1 MKEAGGRLSRLG
13 LFGKMFIIMVISTI
27 AVGGMTSWVTVHVS
41 QQLFLDTFSLTNAKV
56 VSQIKRNFESFH
68 YSILTA
74 SNEAMQ
80 NSTIRSFLTEEE
92 GNSLSENK
100 AYYAMVAQM
109 TRIAAGL
116 DQNEVGTIILG
127 DGERSYFSDR
137 SYWTKS
143 AAALKRQELA
153 AEQPQNASRLTYR
166 LLLEQDGTAGEPI
179 LTASRKLISR
189 TTGLPY
195 GTMLFMLP
203 ERDFSR
209 FYSTFTSTGNDVLV
223 LDRDGMIVSS
233 NLTGR
238 IGSRDAALLA
248 GAERIRAEGL
258 DSISIGSGEGSQLMV
273 SQHLPEYDFYIVNLV
288 DKKLVRDML
297 PVTQIV
303 LIGAAIVSA
312 ALLILLLISRRLTR
326 SLRLL
331 VRQMSS
337 VTKRNFHNYMPV
349 SGSYETRQLGTAFN
363 YMLDELNAY
372 IMQLVQ
378 TQREQRNAELA
389 ALQRQINPHFLYN
402 TLASVN
408 FLVQREDKQKATET
422 IHALISLL
430 QNSIGNVEET
440 IPVEQEVQNLKDYAF
455 INGIRYGS
463 GIAVDYFISPDCL
476 QAEVPK
482 LILQPFMEN
491 AFFHAFKERE
501 SGYIYVIVARE
512 GESLL
517 CEIVDNG
524 DGMDLQDGQD
534 SLPDSQSNRQLF
546 SGIGI
551 RNVHARILLLYGKD
565 YGVTIRSKPGEG
577 TRVQVRLPFAEKSEG

>member
-248 GAERIRAEGL
+248 GAERIRAEGW
-258 DSISIGSGEGSQLMV
+258 
-273 SQHLPEYDFYIVNLV
+273 
-288 DKKLVRDML
+288 
-297 PVTQIV
+297 
-303 LIGAAIVSA
+303 
-312 ALLILLLISRRLTR
+312 TR
-326 SLRLL
+326 SR
-331 VRQMSS
+331 
-337 VTKRNFHNYMPV
+337 
-349 SGSYETRQLGTAFN
+349 SG
-363 YMLDELNAY
+363 
-372 IMQLVQ
+372 
-378 TQREQRNAELA
+378 AERA
-389 ALQRQINPHFLYN
+389 A
-402 TLASVN
+402 S
-408 FLVQREDKQKATET
+408 
-422 IHALISLL
+422 
-430 QNSIGNVEET
+430 
-440 IPVEQEVQNLKDYAF
+440 
-455 INGIRYGS
+455 
-463 GIAVDYFISPDCL
+463 
-476 QAEVPK
+476 
-482 LILQPFMEN
+482 
-491 AFFHAFKERE
+491 
-501 SGYIYVIVARE
+501 
-512 GESLL
+512 
-517 CEIVDNG
+517 
-524 DGMDLQDGQD
+524 
-534 SLPDSQSNRQLF
+534 
-546 SGIGI
+546 
-551 RNVHARILLLYGKD
+551 
-565 YGVTIRSKPGEG
+565 
-577 TRVQVRLPFAEKSEG
+577 